1 MGISGVFVPRLLSR
15 FLYLDFA
22 IVMLFYGEAVRGE
35 IQLLL
40 LDKANPM
47 EELPCSASG
56 CLLLLLASS
65 PGHQRSQRSLFLE
78 KIITSLALQDVDRIH
93 EVRDLHQRNWTAL
106 RPTSSL
112 IFSQLALGSPRLSWS
127 SVPSP
132 RAGFDPLSCS
142 PVLAHL

>member
-1 MGISGVFVPRLLSR
+1 MHGHFGGVCAQTALQVFI
-15 FLYLDFA
+15 FA
-22 IVMLFYGEAVRGE
+22 IVMLFDGEAVRGE
-35 IQLLL
+35 IQVLL

-47 EELPCSASG
+47 EELPCSAGG
-56 CLLLLLASS
+56 CFSPLLASS

-78 KIITSLALQDVDRIH
+78 KVIASLALQDVDHIH
-93 EVRDLHQRNWTAL
+93 EVGDLHQRNWTAL
-106 RPTSSL
+106 RPASSL

-132 RAGFDPLSCS
+132 RAGSDPLSRA